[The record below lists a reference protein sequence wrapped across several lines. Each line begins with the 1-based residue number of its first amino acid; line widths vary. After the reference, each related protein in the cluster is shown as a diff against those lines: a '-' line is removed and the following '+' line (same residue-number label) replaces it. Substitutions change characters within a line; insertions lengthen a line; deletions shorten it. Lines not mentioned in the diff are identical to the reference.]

1 MPKIALMQNLTAGYA
16 NSNVDKVCRAEVTNM
31 YPEATSSQA
40 SAQRI
45 LRSISGTSTLL
56 ELPEARCRG
65 LYRASRGPNGK
76 PVLYGVFGAHLYLI
90 ERSGNRLV
98 YSEIGEV
105 SNALS
110 EPVSMCETGGYS
122 HSTDSDSQVQYATEA
137 HPHLMVADG
146 VQLYNVDTTLPPG
159 TQRDTYQ
166 AVPLPLRPGTTDDPI
181 RPSHVTYA
189 YGYLLVLD
197 QNTDAFYTS
206 YQYPYEV
213 LGSDNQ
219 IDKDILQTEKY
230 GGYGFVT
237 YGEWK
242 SDTSVAL
249 ASAGSYIYLF
259 GTRSYQVFSYFDDI
273 NFPFQSPN
281 TGGSEIGC
289 LAPRSVATVGS
300 QIFWLGAS
308 DIGQYGVYTM
318 VGSNM
323 ERVSNPDI
331 EREIASFSNPSDA
344 IAQTWQEFGHI
355 FYAITFRAGRKTFVY
370 DVLEKEWH
378 IRASYNS
385 KMENTEDLWRPQFA
399 TLAFDK
405 LCFGTLDDNKL
416 IFQDDNNW
424 KEYDGRLIRRRRKGG
439 VITAEFGPWYCDR
452 LKLILNSGQVNNPDL
467 DPQISMRY
475 SWDGGVTWSNQ
486 WIGSAGKQG
495 LYNWLVEWDN
505 MGMGEELTIEI
516 STTDNWPM
524 SLIAAKL
531 QGEPCAIL

>member
-65 LYRASRGPNGK
+65 MYRASRGPNGS
-76 PVLYGVFGAHLYLI
+76 PVLYAVFGSHLYLI
-90 ERSGNRLV
+90 ERSGSRLV
-98 YSEIGEV
+98 YTQIGSV
-105 SNALS
+105 SNS
-110 EPVSMCETGGYS
+110 VVTPVSMCETGGYS
-122 HSTDSDSQVQYATEA
+122 HASEDETTTFTTDA
-137 HPHLMVADG
+137 HPRLMIADG
-146 VQLYNVDTTLPPG
+146 IQLYTVDTTLPSG
-159 TQRDTYQ
+159 LQVESYQ
-166 AVPLPLRPGTTDDPI
+166 AVRLPLRPGSTTEYI
-181 RPSHVTYA
+181 HPSHVTYA

-197 QNTDAFYTS
+197 QGTDAFYTS
-206 YQYPYEV
+206 YQYPFEI
-213 LGSDNQ
+213 LDSNHQ
-219 IDKDILQTEKY
+219 IDMDILQVEKY

-242 SDTSVAL
+242 SDTSL
-249 ASAGSYIYLF
+249 AMLSAGSYVYLL
-259 GTRSYQVFSYFDDI
+259 GTRSYQVFSYFDDV

-281 TGGSEIGC
+281 TGGAEIGC
-289 LAPRSVATVGS
+289 LASRSIAAVGN

-318 VGSNM
+318 IGTNM
-323 ERVSNPDI
+323 DRVSTPDI
-331 EREIASFSNPSDA
+331 EREIASLATPSDA
-344 IAQTWQEFGHI
+344 VAQTWQEYGHV

-385 KMENTEDLWRPQFA
+385 KLESTEDAWRPQFA

-405 LCFGTLDDNKL
+405 LCFGTLNDNKIIYQDDNK
-416 IFQDDNNW
+416 W
-424 KEYDGRLIRRRRKGG
+424 TEYDGEVIRRRRRGG
-439 VITAEFGPWYCDR
+439 VISAEFGPWYCDG
-452 LKLILNSGQVNNPDL
+452 LKLIVNSGQVNDVNL
-467 DPQISMRY
+467 DPKVSMKY
-475 SWDGGVTWSNQ
+475 SWDGGLTWSNQ
-486 WIGSAGKQG
+486 WIGSIGKQG
-495 LYNWLVEWDN
+495 MYNWLVQWDN

-524 SLIAAKL
+524 GIIAAKI
-531 QGEPCAIL
+531 QGEPCCIL